1 MEEPS
6 FTSRRLPQRLLA
18 ANAQAA
24 DPLDTWQRL
33 REHEGA
39 AATVVD
45 LYLLEAHRRG
55 VPLQDLTREDRGALG
70 RATLP
75 VVWPDF
81 QATTGSDRT
90 GDEVVVV
97 DYDPDWPRRYEQWRT
112 RLAQAMGTAAVQIEH
127 VGSTSV
133 PGLPA
138 KPIIDIQISVAD
150 VEDEDAYVPAIEAAG
165 VQLRSR
171 DALHRYF
178 RPYPDQ
184 PRDVHVH
191 VCAVGSTWER
201 EHLLFR
207 DHLRSSPTARARYAE
222 VKRAAAARWRDDG
235 FAYTDTKTEVILDL
249 LGQATST

>member
-1 MEEPS
+1 VEEPS

-184 PRDVHVH
+184 PRD
-191 VCAVGSTWER
+191 
-201 EHLLFR
+201 
-207 DHLRSSPTARARYAE
+207 HLRSSPTARARYAE

-249 LGQATST
+249 LGQATRT